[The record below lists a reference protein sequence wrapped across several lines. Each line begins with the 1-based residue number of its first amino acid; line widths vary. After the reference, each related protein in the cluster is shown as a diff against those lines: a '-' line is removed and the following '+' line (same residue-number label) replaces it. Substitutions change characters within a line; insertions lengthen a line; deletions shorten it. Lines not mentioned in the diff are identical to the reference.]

1 MAQSGHR
8 LLHRTCLL
16 SGAKQHGFESSSDAS
31 LKWDGTDEG
40 DVTVKRR
47 DIPLFVFCA
56 AIVLAVTAANS
67 LRLSAQDQP
76 GFAGNMVTPLVKV
89 DLTRVSN
96 KQVIANIYEV
106 PPGHMVPLHFHHGDE
121 FHLVLSG
128 EWAAQVEGR
137 SDHVMKA
144 GDAQYVEREH
154 LHGGNVISAA
164 PLRLLGVMI
173 VDKDKP
179 IIEMKH

>member
-1 MAQSGHR
+1 M
-8 LLHRTCLL
+8 
-16 SGAKQHGFESSSDAS
+16 
-31 LKWDGTDEG
+31 
-40 DVTVKRR
+40 
-47 DIPLFVFCA
+47 
-56 AIVLAVTAANS
+56 
-67 LRLSAQDQP
+67 
-76 GFAGNMVTPLVKV
+76 KV
-89 DLTRVSN
+89 DLTGVSN

-106 PPGHMVPLHFHHGDE
+106 PPGNMVPLHFHHGDE

-128 EWAAQVEGR
+128 EWAAQVEGKP
-137 SDHVMKA
+137 DHVMKA

-154 LHGGNVISAA
+154 EHGGKVISAA

>member
-1 MAQSGHR
+1 M
-8 LLHRTCLL
+8 
-16 SGAKQHGFESSSDAS
+16 
-31 LKWDGTDEG
+31 
-40 DVTVKRR
+40 KRR
-47 DIPLFVFCA
+47 DVRLSVFFA
-56 AIVLAVTAANS
+56 AIVLAVTAAS

-76 GFAGNMVTPLVKV
+76 GFAGNKVTSLVKV
-89 DLTRVSN
+89 DLTGVSN

-106 PPGHMVPLHFHHGDE
+106 PPGNMVPLHFHHGDE

-128 EWAAQVEGR
+128 EWAAQVEGKP
-137 SDHVMKA
+137 DHVMKA

-154 LHGGNVISAA
+154 EHGGKVISAT

-179 IIEMKH
+179 IIEMKR